1 MASHDSAVTISPV
14 RTPDDLSSAVA
25 LFHEYTER
33 LAIDLTFQDYAT
45 EMASMPGKYSPPKG
59 DLLLAKLPATNI
71 PIGCV
76 ALRPLPNA
84 GDHVCEMK
92 RLYVAPA
99 GRGSGAGRALAL
111 AVISLAEQ
119 LGYREMRLDTLSTM
133 AAALKLYHGL
143 GFVSIPAYYST
154 PIEGT
159 SFLSLAL
166 PRAIT

>member
-1 MASHDSAVTISPV
+1 MASQDRAVTTSPV
-14 RTPDDLSSAVA
+14 RTPDELASAKT
-25 LFHEYTER
+25 LFHEYTQS
-33 LAIDLTFQDYAT
+33 LGIDLTFQDYAT

-59 DLLLAKLPATNI
+59 DLLLATLPASDT

-99 GRGSGAGRALAL
+99 GRGSGAGRALAI

-119 LGYREMRLDTLSTM
+119 LGYREMRLDTLNTM
-133 AAALKLYHGL
+133 TAALKLYRGL
-143 GFVSIPAYYST
+143 GFMTIPAYYST

-159 SFLSLAL
+159 IFLSLAL
-166 PRAIT
+166 PRPRT